1 MSQETWTYKDIAKE
15 YGRKVETVREKWAKR
30 PGFPK
35 PEVNISSRTKR
46 FIAAEVKAWAKGE
59 KQ

>member
-1 MSQETWTYKDIAKE
+1 MSQETWTHKDIAKQYE
-15 YGRKVETVREKWAKR
+15 VKPKTVRDKWTKL

-35 PEVNISSRTKR
+35 PVVAISAKTKR
-46 FIAAEVKAWAKGE
+46 YPAEGVREWAKGD

>member
-1 MSQETWTYKDIAKE
+1 MSQETWTHKDIANQYEVKP
-15 YGRKVETVREKWAKR
+15 KTVRDKWTKR

-35 PEVNISSRTKR
+35 PVVAISSKTKR
-46 FIAAEVKAWAKGE
+46 FIAAEVKAWAKGD